1 MKISRDAIH
10 DSLVATYQSLE
21 ASILNRVLVENGIT
35 DAVLRE
41 AIVGDFLY
49 EQGAILDQSWFSE
62 QDQQWYPGVFF
73 STKPHEEID
82 SSTVHLPSEQYG
94 MNFFMNMRKAP
105 QSGRSRMNRLPMRSW
120 LVIPKLPSIECLN
133 QIQTTSASDTPPV

>member
-49 EQGAILDQSWFSE
+49 EQGVILDQSWFSE
-62 QDQQWYPGVFF
+62 QDQQWYSGVFF

-94 MNFFMNMRKAP
+94 MNFHEYAQGAAEWAIENE
-105 QSGRSRMNRLPMRSW
+105 
-120 LVIPKLPSIECLN
+120 SIADAIVVGN
-133 QIQTTSASDTPPV
+133 T

>member
-21 ASILNRVLVENGIT
+21 ASILKRVLVENGII
-35 DAVLRE
+35 DVALRE
-41 AIVGDFLY
+41 AIVRDFLF
-49 EQGAILDQSWFSE
+49 EQGVILDQSWFSE

-73 STKPHEEID
+73 STKPHDKID

-94 MNFFMNMRKAP
+94 MNFHEYAQGAAEWAIANESVADAIVV
-105 QSGRSRMNRLPMRSW
+105 GN
-120 LVIPKLPSIECLN
+120 
-133 QIQTTSASDTPPV
+133 T